1 MISVTSLR
9 EQAVEL
15 DNDIENLRQEM
26 VKWLRTHTDARMV
39 NVMLWYDGQ
48 FKIMATHPIADKTL
62 KEFLNEFGLK
72 DKGHF
77 YKSETQYHS
86 KYEFIH
92 WEER

>member
-1 MISVTSLR
+1 MVTVTSLR

-15 DNDIENLRQEM
+15 DHDIENLRQEM
-26 VKWLRTHTDARMV
+26 VQWLRTNTDTRMV

-48 FKIMATHPIADKTL
+48 FKIMATHPINDETL
-62 KEFLNEFGLK
+62 KEFLKEFGLK

-77 YKSETQYHS
+77 TKFESPNHA
-86 KYEFIH
+86 KYEFVH